1 MLTFLKKR
9 HSQKTAA
16 SRASEGDKETN
27 MDVTEPQPTKKTAKN
42 IIKDDKTDKTFAPS
56 ERSEPGKWLHMDV
69 IEKEKMEWMTDV
81 PLFPQ
86 NVDSSS
92 PGEGEERR
100 EVRFSLDGLVIPRSV
115 VLPAHLGLHHHGDEP
130 QVSSILMVHFTYT
143 CRACTNVSLGMRLA
157 LMYMYNVMYM
167 VSI

>member
-1 MLTFLKKR
+1 MFVNTHLKSNSEGCSLAVLYYNLLFSFTGPEMLAFLKKR
-9 HSQKTAA
+9 RSQKSTA
-16 SRASEGDKETN
+16 SRAPDGDKDTN
-27 MDVTEPQPTKKTAKN
+27 MDVTEAQPTTKTAKN
-42 IIKDDKTDKTFAPS
+42 TIKDEKTDETFVPS
-56 ERSEPGKWLHMDV
+56 EQSEPGKWLHMDI

-86 NVDSSS
+86 NVDHSS

-130 QVSSILMVHFTYT
+130 QVSSIH
-143 CRACTNVSLGMRLA
+143 
-157 LMYMYNVMYM
+157 
-167 VSI
+167 

>member
-1 MLTFLKKR
+1 MLAFLKKR
-9 HSQKTAA
+9 RSQKTTA
-16 SRASEGDKETN
+16 SRAPDGDKETN
-27 MDVTEPQPTKKTAKN
+27 MDVTEAQPTTKTAKN
-42 IIKDDKTDKTFAPS
+42 TIKDDKTDETFAPS

-86 NVDSSS
+86 PSSL
-92 PGEGEERR
+92 GEGEERR

-130 QVSSILMVHFTYT
+130 QVSSIH
-143 CRACTNVSLGMRLA
+143 
-157 LMYMYNVMYM
+157 
-167 VSI
+167 